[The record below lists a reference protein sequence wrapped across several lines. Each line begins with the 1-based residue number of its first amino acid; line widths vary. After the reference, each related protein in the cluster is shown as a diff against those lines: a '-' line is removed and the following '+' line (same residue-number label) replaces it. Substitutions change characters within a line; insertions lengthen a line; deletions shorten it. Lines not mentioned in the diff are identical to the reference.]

1 MRYKRSTL
9 LLLWTWSLVRVIKI
23 FSARCFSVVCPG
35 VHAHMYHVF
44 TRHYRVCVKKV
55 DLTLPGTAD

>member
-44 TRHYRVCVKKV
+44 TTACALKRWTLRCREP
-55 DLTLPGTAD
+55 LTDA